1 MESKTIDAC
10 AQIGLGDR
18 KGDLLES
25 NISTERI
32 LNNMDHAGVTK
43 SVIYSVTYND
53 YSSGAN
59 EEVLEAI
66 EKYPDRFIGFV
77 RLNPNS
83 DNSKK
88 IFSNCVENL
97 GFKGLRLRTSHDQI
111 DLGSHKVKE
120 IFNMATDYNIPIAV
134 DGERDKSNLL
144 QLIKDYPKIPI
155 ILTHLGSFDN
165 WDWKNTTYYA
175 DLLKKVENFYL
186 ASCFII
192 IQAFLVDAI
201 ENAPEKVLYGSDS
214 TTLPPSMELKRIET
228 IKLDIQKYSNI
239 VGGNLLR
246 ILS

>member
-43 SVIYSVTYND
+43 SVIYSVTYKD
-53 YSSGAN
+53 YSSTAN
-59 EEVLEAI
+59 EEVFKVI
-66 EKYPDRFIGFV
+66 EKNPDRFIGFA

-83 DNSKK
+83 KNFKKTISKC
-88 IFSNCVENL
+88 IESL
-97 GFKGLRLRTSHDQI
+97 DFKGIRLRTFHDRI
-111 DLGSHKVKE
+111 DLGSSEVKE
-120 IFNMATDYNIPIAV
+120 IFNIATHYNIPIAV

-144 QLIKDYPKIPI
+144 QLIKDNPKIPV
-155 ILTHLGSFDN
+155 ILSHLGSFDN
-165 WDWKNTTYYA
+165 WDWKNTIYYA
-175 DLLKKVENFYL
+175 DLIKKVENFYL

-201 ENAPEKVLYGSDS
+201 ENAPDKVLFGSDS
-214 TTLPPSMELKRIET
+214 PTLPPSMELKRIET
-228 IKLDIQKYSNI
+228 LKLDSEDHSNI
-239 VGGNLLR
+239 AGGNLLR